1 MADPLQDPILAP
13 LVEKAVAPYRALL
26 TLSELEALRCTLAV
40 HLAAQPTL
48 ARAVAPIRPRLAPL
62 SSAEPASDDAADRA
76 VLGLPKKKAQVAG

>member
-40 HLAAQPTL
+40 HLAAQPMLT
-48 ARAVAPIRPRLAPL
+48 RALAPIRPRLAPL
-62 SSAEPASDDAADRA
+62 SSAEPAADAEAERA
-76 VLGLPKKKAQVAG
+76 LLGSPKKKAQGAG